1 MKMDGSKAFRI
12 ARVDH
17 VEGGLIAA
25 SGRAYRDLHIGDV
38 LHDHAS
44 RREAIERPSEF
55 EIVGITTYG
64 RTVQSLARMLTGVL
78 LLRGRDDG
86 APRSEMLLAKQ
97 AHPQQSAVVH
107 HIPAS

>member
-1 MKMDGSKAFRI
+1 MTMDGSEAFRI

-25 SGRAYRDLHIGDV
+25 SGRAYCDLHIGDV
-38 LHDHAS
+38 LHDGAL

-55 EIVGITTYG
+55 KVVGITTYG
-64 RTVQSLARMLTGVL
+64 RTVESLARMLTGVL
-78 LLRGRDDG
+78 LLRGPDDG

-97 AHPQQSAVVH
+97 VHPHQGAAVH
-107 HIPAS
+107 HSSAS